1 MSEVISTVST
11 DASKGKGKGKGGE
24 GAGEGAGG
32 TGIGVSKETGTGVS
46 TGTGTGTGTGVSA
59 GTVAGVGVVVEGVQ
73 EGEWDEEKWSVSE
86 SEYKKYVKDS
96 DIEDYLRG
104 KKRRCHVGSGHPA
117 QPTSPLHTNQ
127 PIL

>member
-1 MSEVISTVST
+1 MRGSGTVI
-11 DASKGKGKGKGGE
+11 
-24 GAGEGAGG
+24 
-32 TGIGVSKETGTGVS
+32 GVS
-46 TGTGTGTGTGVSA
+46 TGTGTGTGVST

-104 KKRRCHVGSGHPA
+104 KKRNEDVR
-117 QPTSPLHTNQ
+117 
-127 PIL
+127 